1 MIGQMI
7 LYKPKEIDVD
17 SNNKPKVKVK
27 LIYKKRKGVIRK
39 IKIFYEYYMLYF
51 DFTYYGFPSIY
62 YDFFIYETEIIFAIS
77 ISRQL
82 LNEDIGIIISS
93 FLL

>member
-1 MIGQMI
+1 MI
-7 LYKPKEIDVD
+7 LYKPKESDVD

-62 YDFFIYETEIIFAIS
+62 YDFFIYETEILFAIS

-82 LNEDIGIIISS
+82 LNKDIGIIISS